1 LREEPS
7 LGSWRKLGL
16 PKNFVGHPVA
26 DAGEKL
32 LHEKEGFERGAGAAG
47 ADLLQ
52 FLLTEFGRV
61 ERRGE
66 VGPPRGGLRGEGE
79 ADPAEKA
86 GILKNKSVAGG
97 AQN

>member
-1 LREEPS
+1 LE
-7 LGSWRKLGL
+7 
-16 PKNFVGHPVA
+16 
-26 DAGEKL
+26 
-32 LHEKEGFERGAGAAG
+32 
-47 ADLLQ
+47 
-52 FLLTEFGRV
+52 FLLAEFGRV

-86 GILKNKSVAGG
+86 GILKNERVAGG